1 VVDWAIDAARPVV
14 RRALH
19 QANDTATLSGTP
31 TESAMNP
38 RPAEAIPDRCRT
50 RVSRRSSV
58 RGLAGWLALGAVPG
72 RAQEPPVADAI
83 DVPVGAGSFRCP
95 TSSGDL
101 EVFTHRPR
109 SFDPARGR
117 LLLVFHGVQR
127 NAEEYRDWAVPL
139 AEATGALVATPK
151 FTKEAFP
158 NTKYQQGN
166 LLADGAV
173 VPREEW
179 TWNLVPV
186 VAAALRARIGRDDA
200 PFDLIGHS
208 AGGQFLVRSAAF
220 VDTGADRVVAANP
233 GTHLFPTRD
242 LDYPLGFGGLPEE
255 FGGDDAIRRYLDRPL
270 TLYLGTAD
278 TVADRNF
285 DTSPEAMQ
293 QGASR
298 YERGHNAYAMARKV
312 AADRGWKVRWRIVE
326 AEGIAHVAARMFAHP
341 SAVVALTG
349 PES

>member
-1 VVDWAIDAARPVV
+1 MDESMDRPINGATVGLCHDRAS
-14 RRALH
+14 RRA
-19 QANDTATLSGTP
+19 A
-31 TESAMNP
+31 
-38 RPAEAIPDRCRT
+38 
-50 RVSRRSSV
+50 V
-58 RGLAGWLALGAVPG
+58 RGLAAWLSVAAARGS
-72 RAQEPPVADAI
+72 AQEAASADARG
-83 DVPVGAGSFRCP
+83 VPVGDGRFTCAG
-95 TSSGDL
+95 GGGEI
-101 EVFTHRPR
+101 EVFTHRPKA
-109 SFDPARGR
+109 FDPARGR

-173 VPREEW
+173 VPRADW

-186 VAAALRARIGRDDA
+186 VAAALRARIGRVDA

-208 AGGQFLVRSAAF
+208 AGGQFLVRSVAF
-220 VDTGADRVVAANP
+220 VDTGAERVVAANP
-233 GTHLFPTRD
+233 GTQLFPSRE

-255 FGGDDAIRRYLDRPL
+255 LGGDDAIRRYLARPL

-285 DTSPEAMQ
+285 DVSPEAMR

-298 YERGHNAYAMARKV
+298 YERSHNAYAMARKL
-312 AADRGWKVRWRIVE
+312 ATDRGWKLRWRVVE
-326 AEGIAHVAARMFAHP
+326 AEGIGHVAARMFAHR

-349 PES
+349 QES